1 MSNNLGDNIRG
12 VNEEV
17 GNLYDQL
24 RGVTS
29 EIKGQATEISKSREA
44 FRAFEKGAQD
54 LKLQQEGINKLTD
67 DQVKKL
73 NEQLVKQRAIA
84 EQEVQ
89 RLKSQNSYIQNLDE
103 QIALKKEQGLADQQ
117 IADYALEQIQLAGDL
132 TDEQKAIL
140 SSFYDQTNVMDD
152 IISQAQEEKSVR
164 EDVNK
169 AMGVAGGILKGLS
182 EIGGSFAKAFKLDQ
196 VAKDMEEFADETI
209 RAEGSVSRLRVLGK
223 GLASAFNNAFKTITD
238 PSVIIAGLIK
248 GFKEVDK
255 QAVEFQRMTGQ
266 DLNTFATSIDS
277 ANTHFISMADYMKTV
292 NELTKDIG
300 VNAQAIFT
308 PDDLLEA
315 SEMVHAMGMAGKEA
329 NQLAKFSKINGGN
342 IKAQNEAIVEGVNN
356 ANKQNKTAIAAGQV
370 LKDVANVSEEIAISY
385 AGYPEKLGE
394 AATAAAALGMTL
406 GQVDQIAGKLLQF
419 EQSIANEL
427 EAELLTGQDLN
438 LEKARELALMND
450 LEGVANELANQ
461 GITSASFSKLNRI
474 QQEAQAKALG
484 MSRQEMSKMLL
495 AQELQNGLSED
506 SLNDAQK
513 QTLEQLKQ
521 EEAAEK
527 FNKAIEKIQQSFAPI
542 IDILADIL
550 SPILG
555 MVSYL
560 LQFKVVAYS
569 LIPILALWG
578 ISKISKGF
586 KSMTK
591 DIKEGRDML
600 KDMGKNLLGMGDKT
614 KKAGESL
621 KEGGD
626 KAKAAAG
633 KAADGGGEG
642 VAKSADKTKNVK
654 GNKGKEIEQ
663 FLKGL
668 GRGLKFIGQN
678 FVEVFKGGV
687 ALLLASPGLVGL
699 SIAGP
704 GLSLLGRVPGK
715 GIETNLKGIAR
726 GLTAFAK
733 PQVLQGSL
741 YLIPAALGF
750 TAMTAGAVGLAA
762 IAVFGALAGAG
773 LSGLGTGLTA
783 FAQAM
788 AIQTPIG
795 PVMLIAPAALAL
807 LGAAMIPFAFA
818 LNLAAPA
825 IEAIGTVINA
835 VFTGIGT
842 IITSVAEAFT
852 MLLDSI
858 TMEKALALPLL
869 GLGLVALA
877 AGVMAM
883 AVTLPFLPFAA
894 LGIWL
899 LSWALEPLLETL
911 AEAGPGLEAL
921 SGSLTSMTSTI
932 SSLYGVAD
940 GLEAISDGLYSMAFA
955 GFLAMPVIAGLTA
968 LGAVSGALNSIFGGD
983 GEGNNSKDEGSMKAV
998 EEKLDQ
1004 LISIVSAGG
1013 DVYIDG
1019 TKVGKTLQLASSK
1032 MG

>member
-1 MSNNLGDNIRG
+1 MAGLGDNIRG
-12 VNEEV
+12 ANEEIQS
-17 GNLYDQL
+17 LYEQL

-29 EIKGQATEISKSREA
+29 EIKGQATEIGKTRAA

-54 LKLQQEGINKLTD
+54 LKLQYEEVNRLSD

-73 NEQLVKQRAIA
+73 HEQLIEQKAIA
-84 EQEVQ
+84 AQEVQ

-103 QIALKKEQGLADQQ
+103 QIALKKEQGVADQELADFALQQ
-117 IADYALEQIQLAGDL
+117 IQNAQDL

-152 IISQAQEEKSVR
+152 IIGQAQAELSVR
-164 EDVNK
+164 EDVNN
-169 AMGVAGGILKGLS
+169 AMGVTGGILKGLN
-182 EIGGSFAKAFKLDQ
+182 EIGGSFTKAFKLDK
-196 VAKDMEEFADETI
+196 VKDDMEKFADETI
-209 RAEGSVSRLRVLGK
+209 RSQGSVSRLAVLGK
-223 GLASAFNNAFKTITD
+223 GLQSAFTNAFKTLTD
-238 PSVIIAGLIK
+238 PAVIIAGLIK

-266 DLNTFATSIDS
+266 DINSFATSIDS
-277 ANTHFISMADYMKTV
+277 ANTHFITMADYIKTA
-292 NELTKDIG
+292 NELTKELG
-300 VNAQAIFT
+300 QNATAIFS
-308 PDDLLEA
+308 PEDLMEA
-315 SEMVHAMGMAGKEA
+315 AEMTEAMGMQSKESA
-329 NQLAKFSKINGGN
+329 KLAQFSKINGGN
-342 IKAQNEAIVEGVNN
+342 IKAQNEAIVKGVNASN
-356 ANKQNKTAIAAGQV
+356 RQNKTAVAAGQI

-406 GQVDQIAGKLLQF
+406 GDIDKIAGSLLQF

-450 LEGVANELANQ
+450 LEGVAKELANQ
-461 GITSASFSKLNRI
+461 GITSASYSKMNRI

-484 MSRQEMSKMLL
+484 MSRQDMAKMLL
-495 AQELQNGLSED
+495 AQEMANGLSED
-506 SLNDAQK
+506 ALNDAQK

-560 LQFKVVAYS
+560 LQFKVVAWS
-569 LIPILALWG
+569 LVPILALWG
-578 ISKISKGF
+578 IAKLAKGF
-586 KSMTK
+586 KSMK
-591 DIKEGRDML
+591 DSVKEGRDML
-600 KDMGKNLLGMGDKT
+600 KDWGKSLLGMGDKT
-614 KKAGESL
+614 KGAGDAV
-621 KEGGD
+621 KKGGD
-626 KAKAAAG
+626 KAKEAAG
-633 KAADGGGEG
+633 KAADGGAGG
-642 VAKSADKTKNVK
+642 VAESADKTKNVK

-678 FVEVFKGGV
+678 FANVFKGGI

-704 GLSLLGRVPGK
+704 GLSLLGKVPGK

-750 TAMTAGAVGLAA
+750 AAMTAGAVGLAA

-883 AVTLPFLPFAA
+883 AITLPFLPFAA

-968 LGAVSGALNSIFGGD
+968 LGAVSGALNSIFGGGD
-983 GEGNNSKDEGSMKAV
+983 SNESKKDEGSMKAV

-1004 LISIVSAGG
+1004 LIAVVSAGG